1 MFGGAVLEI
10 VHLHKHIKM
19 NRMKLKLLSAI
30 LVMLLI
36 LPLYGKAD
44 ITTPLEPPTTED
56 PVPTYPPSHNK
67 HKAPPAP
74 VLCFIDFE
82 AGTVSFSSEVVG
94 EIEEYL
100 ICDESGENCI
110 SSYDDPA
117 EFVAALNVLNGDLC
131 IKFLSPKGYYTGFI
145 TK

>member
-1 MFGGAVLEI
+1 
-10 VHLHKHIKM
+10 
-19 NRMKLKLLSAI
+19 
-30 LVMLLI
+30 MLLAI
-36 LPLYGKAD
+36 PFYCKAD
-44 ITTPLEPPTTED
+44 IITPLEPPTTED
-56 PVPTYPPSHNK
+56 PDPEENLKK

-117 EFVAALNVLNGDLC
+117 EFVAALNALNGDFC
-131 IKFLSPKGYYTGFI
+131 IRFLSPKGYYTGFI